1 MSQGALALDQIQVA
15 SPCPA
20 SWETMAGD
28 DRVRFCPQ
36 CTLNVYNLSGM
47 SRPEAEALVQ
57 SHEGRLCVRFYRRGD
72 GTVLTR
78 DCPVGLQA
86 ARKRLLWILRVAA
99 VLLLAVL
106 GWAAVRIA
114 AARDEDEAAS
124 RLRDTQPFK
133 TLIDWVDP
141 EAPAPPAVPG
151 PKDFI
156 VGKMMVRPGRGGE
169 AP

>member
-1 MSQGALALDQIQVA
+1 MSQLAFSLDEAQVA
-15 SPCPA
+15 QPCPA
-20 SWETMAGD
+20 SWGTMAGD

-36 CTLNVYNLSGM
+36 CALNVYNLSGM
-47 SRPEAEALVQ
+47 TRAEAEELVRA
-57 SHEGRLCVRFYRRGD
+57 HEGRLCVRFYRRGD

-78 DCPVGLQA
+78 DCPAGLQA

-99 VLLLAVL
+99 ALLLAVL

-133 TLIDWVDP
+133 TLIDWLDP
-141 EAPAPPAVPG
+141 EAPAPPAAPG
-151 PKDFI
+151 PGKRIFL
-156 VGKMMVRPGRGGE
+156 GKMGCPPGRGG
-169 AP
+169 